1 MDRCGQVVMAS
12 DMHQF
17 MRQDAFDMFILQS
30 LAEPVRPQHQ
40 RMKNAEYPWLHHVR
54 GP

>member
-1 MDRCGQVVMAS
+1 MAP

-17 MRQDAFDMFILQS
+17 MRQYAFDMFILQL
-30 LAEPVRPQHQ
+30 LAEPVRPQQQ
-40 RMKNAEYPWLHHVR
+40 RVKNAEYPWLHHVL